1 MLKATALSIV
11 PSITKLFKLS
21 IKLGCVPQTW
31 KLSNVVPIP
40 KSGDRTS
47 PTNYRPISLL
57 SVLSKVLERHIYNQ
71 IAAHLE
77 THHPLSNFQWGFRP
91 GRSTVTV
98 LLETTHSWF
107 QCLEAGR
114 EVTAVFFD
122 LKKVFDSVPHR
133 ALLDELKSLQLND
146 HILKWVCDYLKDRKQ
161 RVVVNG
167 EISETLPV
175 ISGVPQGSVI
185 GPLLFLIYIDD
196 VLRVPL
202 SEGSR
207 LTVYADDMLLYKPI
221 SCQEDFA
228 ALQNDIDKLES
239 WTTTNLLQFNT
250 SKCKYMVVSRKR
262 AGLLP
267 PPLTLKG
274 QLLQQVDHFKYLG
287 LLLSSDLSWSSHVEN
302 ICNKAR
308 KLLGLLYRQYYQ
320 LAEPHTLLQLYLSL
334 TLNMPAP

>member
-1 MLKATALSIV
+1 M
-11 PSITKLFKLS
+11 
-21 IKLGCVPQTW
+21 
-31 KLSNVVPIP
+31 
-40 KSGDRTS
+40 
-47 PTNYRPISLL
+47 
-57 SVLSKVLERHIYNQ
+57 
-71 IAAHLE
+71 
-77 THHPLSNFQWGFRP
+77 
-91 GRSTVTV
+91 
-98 LLETTHSWF
+98 
-107 QCLEAGR
+107 
-114 EVTAVFFD
+114 FFD
-122 LKKVFDSVPHR
+122 LKKAFDSVPHR
-133 ALLDELKSLQLND
+133 ALLDKLKSLQLND

-228 ALQNDIDKLES
+228 ALQNDIDKLEF
-239 WTTTNLLQFNT
+239 WTTTNQLQFNT

-262 AGLLP
+262 AGILP

-274 QLLQQVDHFKYLG
+274 QLLQQVDNMATRVLQTAESQFLTI
-287 LLLSSDLSWSSHVEN
+287 SS
-302 ICNKAR
+302 I
-308 KLLGLLYRQYYQ
+308 
-320 LAEPHTLLQLYLSL
+320 
-334 TLNMPAP
+334 